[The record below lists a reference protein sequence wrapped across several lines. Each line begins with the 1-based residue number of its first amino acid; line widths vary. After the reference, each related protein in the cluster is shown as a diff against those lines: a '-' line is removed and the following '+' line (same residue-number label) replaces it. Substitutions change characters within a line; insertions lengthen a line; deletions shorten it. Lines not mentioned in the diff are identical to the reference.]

1 MEETTGKIINKK
13 GGVLGSLMRVRVPL
27 MKNVLTPLAKNV
39 LLPLGVTAVASIA
52 HAAIQKKVFGS
63 RMTTLIISNEEIED
77 IMKMVKSLEE
87 SCQLTEGVSKTTE
100 SEIKKGGFLVM
111 LLGTLGASLLGNMLT
126 RKRVIQTGK
135 GTVKAAKDFRCLL
148 IL

>member
-1 MEETTGKIINKK
+1 MEETTEKIINKK
-13 GGVLGSLMRVRVPL
+13 GGVLGSLMRVSVPL

-39 LLPLGVTAVASIA
+39 LLPLGVTAAASIA
-52 HAAIQKKVFGS
+52 DAAIQKKVFGS
-63 RMTTLIISNEEIED
+63 RMTTLKILNEEIED

-87 SCQLTEGVSKTTE
+87 SCQLTEGVSRITE
-100 SEIKKGGFLVM
+100 SEIKKGRFLVM
-111 LLGTLGASLLGNMLT
+111 LVGTLGASLLGNMLT

-135 GTVKAAKDFRCLL
+135 GTVKAGKDFRCLL